1 MTNWLPDVSRGFGPV
16 YLRIADSIE
25 SAIAAGTLPAG
36 SKLPPQ
42 RNLAYDIGVTI
53 GTIGRAY
60 ALVHERGLVA
70 GEVGRG
76 TYVLDRAETAPGNQP
91 DPLTIALGGTRPIDA
106 PAGKIRFD
114 TTAAPDLG
122 QRKIIGSVLA
132 GIGEEQLSEI
142 SSYSRVFPQN
152 WYEAGRRWLARNDW
166 TPDTENIVPTLGAHA
181 AAVSV
186 ISAVSSPGDKIVFE
200 DLSYTQV
207 SRSARILGRRTI
219 TVDSDENGVIPDDF
233 ERLCLQQHPKLAF
246 LMPTAHNPTLATMP
260 YERRVRIAE
269 IARRHGVWLIED
281 DLYGG
286 MTGDE
291 NPLLASLA
299 PDRTFLISGLSKSV
313 AAGVRG
319 GWVACPPHFAQRIK
333 VTHKMITGGLP
344 FILAEA
350 CARLVQSG
358 QAHEIRKA
366 STAELAI
373 RERLARQQL
382 QGYDFVSHPHV
393 PFLWLKLPDP
403 WLSGTFKNAA
413 YRDGVLIDDED
424 EFKAARAEK
433 VYHRVRIGFS
443 SPRNRD
449 DLVAGLMTLRRLLES
464 GGAGYDGEI

>member
-1 MTNWLPDVSRGFGPV
+1 
-16 YLRIADSIE
+16 
-25 SAIAAGTLPAG
+25 
-36 SKLPPQ
+36 
-42 RNLAYDIGVTI
+42 
-53 GTIGRAY
+53 
-60 ALVHERGLVA
+60 
-70 GEVGRG
+70 
-76 TYVLDRAETAPGNQP
+76 
-91 DPLTIALGGTRPIDA
+91 
-106 PAGKIRFD
+106 
-114 TTAAPDLG
+114 
-122 QRKIIGSVLA
+122 
-132 GIGEEQLSEI
+132 
-142 SSYSRVFPQN
+142 
-152 WYEAGRRWLARNDW
+152 
-166 TPDTENIVPTLGAHA
+166 
-181 AAVSV
+181 
-186 ISAVSSPGDKIVFE
+186 
-200 DLSYTQV
+200 
-207 SRSARILGRRTI
+207 
-219 TVDSDENGVIPDDF
+219 
-233 ERLCLQQHPKLAF
+233 
-246 LMPTAHNPTLATMP
+246 MPC
-260 YERRVRIAE
+260 ERRVRIAE

>member
-1 MTNWLPDVSRGFGPV
+1 
-16 YLRIADSIE
+16 
-25 SAIAAGTLPAG
+25 
-36 SKLPPQ
+36 
-42 RNLAYDIGVTI
+42 
-53 GTIGRAY
+53 
-60 ALVHERGLVA
+60 
-70 GEVGRG
+70 
-76 TYVLDRAETAPGNQP
+76 
-91 DPLTIALGGTRPIDA
+91 
-106 PAGKIRFD
+106 
-114 TTAAPDLG
+114 
-122 QRKIIGSVLA
+122 
-132 GIGEEQLSEI
+132 
-142 SSYSRVFPQN
+142 
-152 WYEAGRRWLARNDW
+152 
-166 TPDTENIVPTLGAHA
+166 
-181 AAVSV
+181 
-186 ISAVSSPGDKIVFE
+186 
-200 DLSYTQV
+200 
-207 SRSARILGRRTI
+207 
-219 TVDSDENGVIPDDF
+219 
-233 ERLCLQQHPKLAF
+233 
-246 LMPTAHNPTLATMP
+246 MP

-443 SPRNRD
+443 SSRNRD